1 MITVLFKDGSD
12 YGEASGRLWQWDY
25 GQTLRIQGLDLPTA
39 AEIHFSLQQSGGE
52 AVTRIG
58 TTRDGVTEVVIPVLA
73 HILSDY
79 IFVDA
84 ILQTDHISVFL

>member
-58 TTRDGVTEVVIPVLA
+58 TTRDGVTEVVIPDSLLEGDQGTALLYPCVG
-73 HILSDY
+73 
-79 IFVDA
+79 VPGG
-84 ILQTDHISVFL
+84 